1 MTYRR
6 LLNFVQQHG
15 LLRMLGPAGADQFTG
30 GTPMQI
36 AVRRYVAT
44 CSALLLAGAIAV
56 APLPPR
62 VSELHVI
69 SLPTRLVDAES
80 ILHVPLNLF
89 YDLINIPRNELN
101 AIQELSDALF
111 FVVCPERNERVGFR
125 RGDPPKA

>member
-1 MTYRR
+1 ME
-6 LLNFVQQHG
+6 
-15 LLRMLGPAGADQFTG
+15 GAPIQN
-30 GTPMQI
+30 
-36 AVRRYVAT
+36 AVRRCVAASSVLT
-44 CSALLLAGAIAV
+44 LAGAIAI

-62 VSELHVI
+62 ASERHVI

-111 FVVCPERNERVGFR
+111 FGGPWFVPSATNVWGFDV
-125 RGDPPKA
+125 GDPPKA